1 VLSFVGGDSVIP
13 AYAPALRAESRWWVS
28 PLPGPG
34 RIEFSVF
41 LPSAAEADG
50 TASMDA
56 AVIIEA
62 AARSEVLWPGVE
74 APP

>member
-1 VLSFVGGDSVIP
+1 
-13 AYAPALRAESRWWVS
+13 
-28 PLPGPG
+28 
-34 RIEFSVF
+34 VF